1 MGKSDGKHGDV
12 QILPALAVTR
22 NGLPLDG
29 TSWWVSFAIKDAEL
43 LSPTVQSAPEQVLGK
58 RGAHRDVRIVGD
70 SRIEA
75 DEEKI
80 GSAEAGDGLRG
91 VVTNLKGIGV
101 VELFSRYRQLW
112 QVRRVFG
119 SPNMIRA
126 RARSSIGSSG
136 GSARIWPCPL

>member
-1 MGKSDGKHGDV
+1 MVGVFRYKGRRIVVSHSSKHARKDACDRDR
-12 QILPALAVTR
+12 ALA
-22 NGLPLDG
+22 
-29 TSWWVSFAIKDAEL
+29 KL
-43 LSPTVQSAPEQVLGK
+43 LQRLKKSSAPEQVLGK

-70 SRIEA
+70 LRIEA

-136 GSARIWPCPL
+136 GSARIWPYPL